1 MAALQFKPV
10 PPAILNATD
19 ADLVALEALVRRL
32 GWEEMMYR
40 LGVIIC
46 RQAQETT
53 GPHKG
58 ALEAAASLVNLWGP
72 SFYWCSEDVCRALEE
87 QEHLRISRRQKS

>member
-1 MAALQFKPV
+1 MQFKPV

-58 ALEAAASLVNLWGP
+58 RWRRQPVSLDLWGP

>member
-1 MAALQFKPV
+1 MALKFKPV
-10 PPAILNATD
+10 PPVILKATD
-19 ADLVALEALVRRL
+19 ADLATLEALVSKL

-40 LGVIIC
+40 LGVIIS

-58 ALEAAASLVNLWGP
+58 AWKPLPAS
-72 SFYWCSEDVCRALEE
+72 
-87 QEHLRISRRQKS
+87 